1 MKRYGENF
9 HAQLL
14 EQEFS
19 NRKEPLVREVILLV
33 VKHSHLHRSMTLINN
48 DQAGMYSTKNTS
60 NSYRQ
65 MPSPRKK
72 LQTVTVIGKK
82 LEDRD
87 WAAVLNYS
95 TMLIYNN
102 TYLTALKSNKYGM
115 SGLSLMK
122 PYFGSCTKKAPAV
135 PQLKGAT
142 RTATCLLLLN

>member
-87 WAAVLNYS
+87 
-95 TMLIYNN
+95 
-102 TYLTALKSNKYGM
+102 
-115 SGLSLMK
+115 
-122 PYFGSCTKKAPAV
+122 
-135 PQLKGAT
+135 
-142 RTATCLLLLN
+142 